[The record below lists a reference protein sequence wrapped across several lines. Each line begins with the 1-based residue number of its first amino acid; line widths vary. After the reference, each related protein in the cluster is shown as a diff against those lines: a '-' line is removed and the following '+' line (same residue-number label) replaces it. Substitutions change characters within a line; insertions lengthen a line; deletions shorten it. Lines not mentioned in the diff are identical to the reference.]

1 MALLNRKSDEY
12 AKRMLDQL
20 RELDATVHGAYWE
33 MGRILSSLAH
43 GKLYDLL
50 GYESMNELI
59 EEELSFSPSQGYKYL
74 RTYRDFQRLGYS
86 KTEALEMINDF
97 SFTHMAHY
105 LPKAKEKVG
114 KRAVKNAINKML
126 KESRQINFALSES
139 DLTLLVKV
147 LKEFGAE
154 PQDGR
159 LMNSSQ
165 ALIELCRTYDKL
177 ADTYDFQRQG

>member
-1 MALLNRKSDEY
+1 MAQLNRKPDEY

-20 RELDATVHGAYWE
+20 RDLDATVHGAYWE
-33 MGRILSSLAH
+33 MGRILSALAH

-50 GYESMNELI
+50 GYESMGELI
-59 EEELSFSPSQGYKYL
+59 DEELSFSPSQGYKYL
-74 RTYRDFQRLGYS
+74 HTYRHFQRLGYS

-105 LPKAKEKVG
+105 LPKANERVG
-114 KRAVKNAINKML
+114 KRAVKNAISKML

-139 DLTLLVKV
+139 DLTLLVKA

-154 PQDGR
+154 PRDGR
-159 LMNSSQ
+159 LMNSSA
-165 ALIELCRTYDKL
+165 ALIEMAK
-177 ADTYDFQRQG
+177 AVMK